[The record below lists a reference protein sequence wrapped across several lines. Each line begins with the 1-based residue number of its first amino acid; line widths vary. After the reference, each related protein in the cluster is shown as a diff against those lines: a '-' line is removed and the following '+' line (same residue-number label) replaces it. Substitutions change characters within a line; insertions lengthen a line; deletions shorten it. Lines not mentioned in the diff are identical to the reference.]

1 MATFSDPRADAAEAA
16 EAVRGIAHALH
27 ATDHPRDVY
36 DVLGELL
43 SLTRRLTNVTGQLAG
58 NIAHHQRLAADDTGN
73 RQAGADAAQSA
84 IDGLLKGRNPSQL
97 NPQQTQASAIFDQA
111 ETAMDRAAQAASR
124 IAWQDLPDTVPA
136 RRFVSVVFLQGED
149 ADRVLDTITL
159 KGTDHTIEELA
170 GHDFGDETVE
180 AALENGYVYE
190 QPPAGRL
197 DMTATRDVY
206 TLVYNPFLGH
216 VGLYREHDALPDPV
230 LLGMED
236 PPAHAAS
243 APAAVVVPV
252 RERSRA
258 DRLGAPRVNRA
269 AYPTRASL
277 RGLGA

>member
-27 ATDHPRDVY
+27 AAGHPRDVY

-84 IDGLLKGRNPSQL
+84 IDGLRE
-97 NPQQTQASAIFDQA
+97 ASAIFDQA

-124 IAWQDLPDTVPA
+124 IAWQDLPDVVPP
-136 RRFVSVVFLQGED
+136 RRFVNVVFLQGED

-159 KGTDHTIEELA
+159 NGTDHAFEELA
-170 GHDFGDETVE
+170 GYDFGDETVD

-230 LLGMED
+230 LLGIED
-236 PPAHAAS
+236 PPAHT
-243 APAAVVVPV
+243 APAPDTARPV
-252 RERSRA
+252 REVSRA
-258 DRLGAPRVNRA
+258 DRLGTPRVTRP